1 VSKSNRL
8 YIRKSKHE
16 RVRKKIKGTS
26 ERPRLTVFRSLK
38 YIYAQLIDDTE
49 GRTIVSASSLKGFS
63 GSRDSAEIAK
73 EVGKLIGKLAL
84 EKNIQKV
91 VFDRSGYLYHGRIKA
106 LAEGA
111 RESGLQ
117 F

>member
-1 VSKSNRL
+1 MSRSYRIT
-8 YIRKSKHE
+8 IRKSKHE

-26 ERPRLTVFRSLK
+26 DRPRLTVFRSLK
-38 YIYAQLIDDTE
+38 YIYAQLIDDNI
-49 GRTIVSASSLKGFS
+49 GKTIVSASSLKGFS
-63 GSRDSAEIAK
+63 GSKDSTETAK
-73 EVGKLIGKLAL
+73 EVGKLIGKLAI

>member
-1 VSKSNRL
+1 MSKSNRIS
-8 YIRKSKHE
+8 IRKSKHE

-26 ERPRLTVFRSLK
+26 DRPRLTVFRSLK
-38 YIYAQLIDDTE
+38 YIYAQLIDDNAGT
-49 GRTIVSASSLKGFS
+49 TIVSASSLKGFS
-63 GSRDSAEIAK
+63 GSKDSSETAK
-73 EVGKLIGKLAL
+73 EVGRLIGKLAS